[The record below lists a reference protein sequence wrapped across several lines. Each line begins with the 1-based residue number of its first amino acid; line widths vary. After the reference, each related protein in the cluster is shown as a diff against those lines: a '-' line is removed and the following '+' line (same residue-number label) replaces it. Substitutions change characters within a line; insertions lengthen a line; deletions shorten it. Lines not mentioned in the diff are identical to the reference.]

1 MASALRLRR
10 RHGSPGGARFGA
22 GLGEHVRV
30 RWFCWYLLY
39 PRMCTAAAGYAV
51 MAIFTLGY
59 CVAWAIGMPVTHAL
73 VVGAVAVAP
82 VVVAVIGERVTGI
95 KAFGV
100 ELNLSEV
107 AAPMAGDSKAVAG
120 DLSDA
125 MGQGQPSIDTSVV
138 GSSAS
143 SLSGPMEEVVQRR
156 SKLLQINLRN
166 DDYWWSTRLFLVAA
180 LAQDYTDV
188 EALVFVRSR
197 DKQVFVGIA
206 SPRDVRKRLARAFS
220 SDDYESAYRRACR
233 DTAAD
238 THDAAATIATVI
250 DRWPAAIGGFG
261 EQSMADSVSSS
272 ALRRW
277 MQEDLDIES
286 VPSGP
291 STPHLRFRI
300 VSRPRR
306 YIALTIGDRL
316 DRVIDRDEVVMAAQ
330 MERRFG
336 TTTTAAGH
344 HEDPRS
350 AADRE
355 KYRAR
360 TSP

>member
-1 MASALRLRR
+1 MASALHLWR
-10 RHGSPGGARFGA
+10 RHGSSGGARFGA
-22 GLGEHVRV
+22 GLGEHVRI
-30 RWFCWYLLY
+30 RWFRWYLLY

-51 MAIFTLGY
+51 MAIFALG
-59 CVAWAIGMPVTHAL
+59 CCLAWAIGMPIAHAV
-73 VVGAVAVAP
+73 VVGVVAVAP

-143 SLSGPMEEVVQRR
+143 GLSGPMEEVVQRR

-197 DKQVFVGIA
+197 DEQIFVGIA

-220 SDDYESAYRRACR
+220 SDDYESAYRRARR

-238 THDAAATIATVI
+238 TDDAAATIATII
-250 DRWPAAIGGFG
+250 DRWPAVVGEYG
-261 EQSMADSVSSS
+261 EQSMADLVSSS

-277 MQEDLDIES
+277 MQEDLDIQS

-291 STPHLRFRI
+291 VTPHQRFRI
-300 VSRPRR
+300 VSQPRR
-306 YIALTIGDRL
+306 YVALTIGDRL
-316 DRVIDRDEVVMAAQ
+316 DRVLDRDEVVTVAQ

-336 TTTTAAGH
+336 TTTTEAGQ
-344 HEDPRS
+344 HEDPRR

-355 KYRAR
+355 RDHP